1 MWPHICLLMRGSAV
15 LSGTLSPKLA
25 QYRPL
30 ARRASAAR
38 RHQCLSLR
46 GVTPLRCV
54 VHRWEV
60 MQCSQTTGML
70 ADASRWHPGHSAN
83 TATHRVNVR
92 IERSR
97 APPIGQTPSSAG
109 LRSRSLYRIVIY
121 RPIPRSLRSTAHGPS
136 STGSHA
142 PLRPATAALSRSG
155 PQRAPASS
163 HGDRGRGRGWLGRR
177 ARSAY
182 SLTAPAVK
190 PDTMYFCRYWKSRI
204 TGIAAITEP
213 AAKMPHGAVRASAA
227 HMYMPTASVN
237 WL

>member
-1 MWPHICLLMRGSAV
+1 MSQGTFARLSRGMWPHICLLMRGSAV

-60 MQCSQTTGML
+60 VQCSQTTGML

-142 PLRPATAALSRSG
+142 PLRPATATLARM
-155 PQRAPASS
+155 QRRRQRCPAPD
-163 HGDRGRGRGWLGRR
+163 HKEPRPR
-177 ARSAY
+177 
-182 SLTAPAVK
+182 P
-190 PDTMYFCRYWKSRI
+190 
-204 TGIAAITEP
+204 TGIGDEA
-213 AAKMPHGAVRASAA
+213 GAG
-227 HMYMPTASVN
+227 
-237 WL
+237 

>member
-1 MWPHICLLMRGSAV
+1 MIGWLWSRVVASYVRTTIWGMWPHNCLLMRGSAV

-25 QYRPL
+25 QHRPL
-30 ARRASAAR
+30 ARRANAAR

-60 MQCSQTTGML
+60 VQCSQTTGML

-109 LRSRSLYRIVIY
+109 SRSRSLCRIVTC
-121 RPIPRSLRSTAHGPS
+121 RPIPRSLRSTRHLPPPTRPFGQLQQRSPACNDA
-136 STGSHA
+136 GSA
-142 PLRPATAALSRSG
+142 VPLRTTKSPGLV
-155 PQRAPASS
+155 P
-163 HGDRGRGRGWLGRR
+163 RG
-177 ARSAY
+177 
-182 SLTAPAVK
+182 
-190 PDTMYFCRYWKSRI
+190 
-204 TGIAAITEP
+204 
-213 AAKMPHGAVRASAA
+213 
-227 HMYMPTASVN
+227 
-237 WL
+237 

>member
-121 RPIPRSLRSTAHGPS
+121 RLPRTPS
-136 STGSHA
+136 ASYSNARPHA
-142 PLRPATAALSRSG
+142 TTQAALSRSG

>member
-1 MWPHICLLMRGSAV
+1 MWPHNCLLMRGSAV

-25 QYRPL
+25 QHRPL
-30 ARRASAAR
+30 ARRANAAR

-60 MQCSQTTGML
+60 VQCSQTTGML

-109 LRSRSLYRIVIY
+109 SRSRSLCRIVTC

-136 STGSHA
+136 PAIRHA
-142 PLRPATAALSRSG
+142 SLRTATATL
-155 PQRAPASS
+155 
-163 HGDRGRGRGWLGRR
+163 
-177 ARSAY
+177 
-182 SLTAPAVK
+182 
-190 PDTMYFCRYWKSRI
+190 
-204 TGIAAITEP
+204 
-213 AAKMPHGAVRASAA
+213 A
-227 HMYMPTASVN
+227 HMQRRRQRCPERDYTKSPGLVPRGYGTRPGLAQRTSAEA
-237 WL
+237 LTP